1 MGFGRE
7 DASLQDR
14 LAVMGDASES
24 PAVKAFVAKVF
35 GWMSGGLLLTAVV
48 ALLTA
53 QSPEAMRVVSQW
65 WIGLV
70 IVEIALVLVI
80 SWGINR
86 ISGGLATGLF
96 VLYAAIN
103 GLTLSYIFL
112 AYTSASISLTFFV
125 TAGTF
130 GAMAFYGYT
139 TKRDLTSWGS
149 LGFMLLI
156 GLILGSIVNM
166 FLANEMLYWI
176 ITYVGVFVF
185 VALTAYDT
193 QKIKSYVSGGEDAE
207 YVQKAAVLGAL
218 DLYLDFVLLFIYLLR
233 ILGRQR

>member
-1 MGFGRE
+1 MG
-7 DASLQDR
+7 Q
-14 LAVMGDASES
+14 ASES

-35 GWMSGGLLLTAVV
+35 GWMSGGLLLTAIV

-53 QSPEAMRVVSQW
+53 QSQAALRVVSQW

-70 IVEIALVLVI
+70 IAEIVLVVVI

-86 ISGGLATGLF
+86 IPATLATGLF
-96 VLYAAIN
+96 VLYAGIN
-103 GLTLSYIFL
+103 GLTLSFIFL

-130 GAMAFYGYT
+130 GAMALYGYT

-156 GLILGSIVNM
+156 GIIIASI
-166 FLANEMLYWI
+166 ANWFIASTMLYWI

-193 QKIKSYVSGGEDAE
+193 QKIKSYVSGDGYEDAE
-207 YVQKAAVLGAL
+207 YVQKAAVVGAL

-233 ILGRQR
+233 IFGRER